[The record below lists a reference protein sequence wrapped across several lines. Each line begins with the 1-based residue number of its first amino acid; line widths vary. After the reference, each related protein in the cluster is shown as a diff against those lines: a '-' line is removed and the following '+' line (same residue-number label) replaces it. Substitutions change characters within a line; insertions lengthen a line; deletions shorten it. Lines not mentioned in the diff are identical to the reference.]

1 MTVRGDDRTAP
12 ADNDDVVEEP
22 VADGTSRRIPLLVV
36 GLFLIGFLVY
46 TAFWG
51 ERPVEIQRGVPFALA
66 AALTFWVKPL
76 APKRLAFLVWPAR
89 MLDAVLMAGSIASV
103 VYLIQEQAAIELRL
117 GMPTT
122 ADVAMAA
129 VGIVVTLEMARRTLG
144 WTLPLI
150 SIAFIVYALT
160 GAALPFGIGHSGFT
174 VDRVLIASWYGSDGI
189 FGVPLGVMINTIFL
203 FLIFGAL
210 LKELGI
216 AQSFLDLVYLG
227 ARRVGGGAGLS
238 TVGGTLAF
246 GSVSGSGVADAAAV
260 GTFTIPMMRRAG
272 YTRETSAVIQGLA
285 AIGAQLVPPVMGA
298 SAFVIAALIGVPYAD
313 VALVAIVPAALY
325 YVCVALIVLARSN
338 AEKVSGRQLER
349 TAPTRQ
355 AVLDSLLFVVV
366 VAWLVF
372 RLANDVNPQAAVAE
386 ACVLTLAVA
395 ALRKAT
401 RPTPQRAATA
411 VRNGT
416 RGSLA
421 LFGATAVV
429 GVIVAVSGMTGIGN
443 QVAEL
448 ASRAAGGSLFLALL
462 FTAVAS
468 IIIGTGLPTVAA
480 YLLLAVLAAPAL
492 ASLGVPPLVAHFFI
506 FFYGVTSDLSPPTAL
521 APVAAAGIAGA
532 DVQKT
537 MWRTLKYGL
546 PIFFIP
552 FILVLRPGTMLV
564 GDVGTI
570 VVSIVLAFIYVA
582 AWTVSLGGYWQGRLG
597 WPARILLMAGGA
609 GILVQDNRVAAAGVA
624 AIVVGA
630 VWEFLRRRGRAGTP
644 AGDEPAGFATDESV
658 PAGERRAD

>member
-1 MTVRGDDRTAP
+1 
-12 ADNDDVVEEP
+12 
-22 VADGTSRRIPLLVV
+22 
-36 GLFLIGFLVY
+36 
-46 TAFWG
+46 
-51 ERPVEIQRGVPFALA
+51 
-66 AALTFWVKPL
+66 
-76 APKRLAFLVWPAR
+76 
-89 MLDAVLMAGSIASV
+89 
-103 VYLIQEQAAIELRL
+103 
-117 GMPTT
+117 
-122 ADVAMAA
+122 
-129 VGIVVTLEMARRTLG
+129 
-144 WTLPLI
+144 
-150 SIAFIVYALT
+150 
-160 GAALPFGIGHSGFT
+160 
-174 VDRVLIASWYGSDGI
+174 
-189 FGVPLGVMINTIFL
+189 
-203 FLIFGAL
+203 
-210 LKELGI
+210 
-216 AQSFLDLVYLG
+216 
-227 ARRVGGGAGLS
+227 
-238 TVGGTLAF
+238 
-246 GSVSGSGVADAAAV
+246 
-260 GTFTIPMMRRAG
+260 
-272 YTRETSAVIQGLA
+272 
-285 AIGAQLVPPVMGA
+285 
-298 SAFVIAALIGVPYAD
+298 VPYAD

-338 AEKVSGRQLER
+338 AEKVSGRQRER
-349 TAPTRQ
+349 SAPTRQ
-355 AVLDSLLFVVV
+355 SVLDTLLFVVV

-372 RLANDVNPQAAVAE
+372 RLASDVNPQAAVTE
-386 ACVLTLAVA
+386 ACLLTLAVA

-401 RPTPQRAATA
+401 RPTPRRAATA
-411 VRNGT
+411 VRTGT

-421 LFGATAVV
+421 LFAATAVV

-564 GDVGTI
+564 GDATTI

-582 AWTVSLGGYWQGRLG
+582 AWTISLGGYWRGRLG

-609 GILVQDNRVAAAGVA
+609 GILVQDNRVAAAGVG

-630 VWEFLRRRGRAGTP
+630 VWEFVRRRGRAATP
-644 AGDEPAGFATDESV
+644 AGDEPDGFATDESV
-658 PAGERRAD
+658 PAGERRAG